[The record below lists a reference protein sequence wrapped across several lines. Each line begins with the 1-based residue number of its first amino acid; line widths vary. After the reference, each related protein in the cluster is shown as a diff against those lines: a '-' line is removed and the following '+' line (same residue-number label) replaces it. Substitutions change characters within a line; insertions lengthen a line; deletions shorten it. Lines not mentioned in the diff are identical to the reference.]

1 MIDTIAVIEIL
12 ANVITILVGL
22 ITISQYFKN
31 K

>member
-1 MIDTIAVIEIL
+1 MVDTVAVIEIL

-22 ITISQYFKN
+22 ITISQYLKI